1 MYLMTPLRLGC
12 TIRLLLLAVLPVT
25 AQAVATNETVHAF
38 DMATPGYQYRFP
50 HDHGAHERFRTEWWY
65 YTGHVVAADGH
76 RFGFELTFF
85 RRGMPPDQVQTLPSR
100 WSIQQLYL
108 AHFALTDLDAGRFY
122 YADKVSR
129 EGLGKAGADTD
140 RLHVWVDRWSLLTND
155 PAASSHQLQAATDSV
170 AINLTVIPK
179 KPPVIHG
186 HDGLSRK
193 GADPGQASHYYS
205 LTHLAT
211 EGQIRVGTETF
222 AVTGLSWMD
231 HEFGS
236 ADLGLNVVGWDWF
249 SLQLSDST
257 ELMWYSLRRADGSR
271 KDMWQPKQPASEVV
285 ATRSLR
291 LSTAAFISHLL
302 GRRAPGEAL
311 DLHADRL
318 NIVAPAA
325 DRHGEAAPLA
335 QDDADRADM
344 RCLVGERKVGVRQA
358 PRLGIDDQVLADA
371 TPGEGKDVLA
381 VDVATGAHAQLAENA
396 AVEVE
401 QHLGVRGI
409 DRPIGIELRKV
420 RGQLWAMTSRTV
432 RATRVSRVSSSSSS
446 AKMLGMERKI
456 SLMVTI
462 PINSSSSTTGNRRI
476 SLSAM
481 RLYASIK
488 AVSGAMIIGFSVMK
502 SCTCDLWCRIVT
514 SYPIR
519 AYASLA

>member
-1 MYLMTPLRLGC
+1 MTPLRLGC
-12 TIRLLLLAVLPVT
+12 TIRLLLLAVLTGLT
-25 AQAVATNETVHAF
+25 AQAVALDETAHAF
-38 DMATPGYQYRFP
+38 DMATAGYQYRFP

-257 ELMWYSLRRADGSR
+257 ELMWYSLRRADGSS
-271 KDMWQPKQPASEVV
+271 DPVSSG
-285 ATRSLR
+285 TL
-291 LSTAAFISHLL
+291 
-302 GRRAPGEAL
+302 
-311 DLHADRL
+311 
-318 NIVAPAA
+318 
-325 DRHGEAAPLA
+325 
-335 QDDADRADM
+335 
-344 RCLVGERKVGVRQA
+344 
-358 PRLGIDDQVLADA
+358 VLAD
-371 TPGEGKDVLA
+371 GR
-381 VDVATGAHAQLAENA
+381 AHALDAQDLNIEPLAHWTSPRSNGRYPQRWRLTSATMGLDVTVESLLA
-396 AVEVE
+396 DQELDTARSTGVTYWEGAVSVSG
-401 QHLGVRGI
+401 QVRGA
-409 DRPIGIELRKV
+409 PVTG
-420 RGQLWAMTSRTV
+420 RGYVEMTGY
-432 RATRVSRVSSSSSS
+432 A
-446 AKMLGMERKI
+446 ERFTPK
-456 SLMVTI
+456 L
-462 PINSSSSTTGNRRI
+462 
-476 SLSAM
+476 
-481 RLYASIK
+481 
-488 AVSGAMIIGFSVMK
+488 
-502 SCTCDLWCRIVT
+502 
-514 SYPIR
+514 
-519 AYASLA
+519 

>member
-108 AHFALTDLDAGRFY
+108 AHLALTDLDAGRFY

-155 PAASSHQLQAATDSV
+155 PAASRHQLQAATDSV

-257 ELMWYSLRRADGSR
+257 ELMWYSLRRADGSS
-271 KDMWQPKQPASEVV
+271 DPVSSG
-285 ATRSLR
+285 TL
-291 LSTAAFISHLL
+291 
-302 GRRAPGEAL
+302 
-311 DLHADRL
+311 
-318 NIVAPAA
+318 
-325 DRHGEAAPLA
+325 
-335 QDDADRADM
+335 
-344 RCLVGERKVGVRQA
+344 
-358 PRLGIDDQVLADA
+358 VLAD
-371 TPGEGKDVLA
+371 GR
-381 VDVATGAHAQLAENA
+381 AHALDAQDLNIEPLAHWTSPRSNGRYPQRWRLTSATMGLDVTVESLLA
-396 AVEVE
+396 DQELDTARSTGVTYWEGAVSVSG
-401 QHLGVRGI
+401 QVRGA
-409 DRPIGIELRKV
+409 PVTG
-420 RGQLWAMTSRTV
+420 RGYVEMTGY
-432 RATRVSRVSSSSSS
+432 A
-446 AKMLGMERKI
+446 ERFTPK
-456 SLMVTI
+456 L
-462 PINSSSSTTGNRRI
+462 
-476 SLSAM
+476 
-481 RLYASIK
+481 
-488 AVSGAMIIGFSVMK
+488 
-502 SCTCDLWCRIVT
+502 
-514 SYPIR
+514 
-519 AYASLA
+519 

>member
-108 AHFALTDLDAGRFY
+108 AHLALTDLDAGRFY

-257 ELMWYSLRRADGSR
+257 ELMWYSLRRADGSS
-271 KDMWQPKQPASEVV
+271 DPVSSG
-285 ATRSLR
+285 TL
-291 LSTAAFISHLL
+291 
-302 GRRAPGEAL
+302 
-311 DLHADRL
+311 
-318 NIVAPAA
+318 
-325 DRHGEAAPLA
+325 
-335 QDDADRADM
+335 
-344 RCLVGERKVGVRQA
+344 
-358 PRLGIDDQVLADA
+358 VLAD
-371 TPGEGKDVLA
+371 GR
-381 VDVATGAHAQLAENA
+381 AHALDAQDLNIEPLAHWTSPRSNGRYPQRWRLTSATMGLDVTVESLLA
-396 AVEVE
+396 DQELDTARSTGVTYWEGAVSVSG
-401 QHLGVRGI
+401 QVRGA
-409 DRPIGIELRKV
+409 PVTG
-420 RGQLWAMTSRTV
+420 RGYVEMTGY
-432 RATRVSRVSSSSSS
+432 A
-446 AKMLGMERKI
+446 ERFTPK
-456 SLMVTI
+456 L
-462 PINSSSSTTGNRRI
+462 
-476 SLSAM
+476 
-481 RLYASIK
+481 
-488 AVSGAMIIGFSVMK
+488 
-502 SCTCDLWCRIVT
+502 
-514 SYPIR
+514 
-519 AYASLA
+519 